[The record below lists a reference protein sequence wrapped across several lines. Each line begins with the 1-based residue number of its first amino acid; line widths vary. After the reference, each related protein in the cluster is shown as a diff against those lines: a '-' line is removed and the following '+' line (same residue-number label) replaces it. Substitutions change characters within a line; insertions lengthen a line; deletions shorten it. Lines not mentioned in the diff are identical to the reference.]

1 MIAEIEPAEL
11 AERQRDPGRD
21 PPVIVDVRE
30 PWEFAICRIEGSRS
44 VPLGSLAAGAHQL
57 KLYVPNTGN
66 LVGGSHL
73 RLYARAPNG
82 GLAKGP
88 IIPY

>member
-44 VPLGSLAAGAHQL
+44 VPLGSLPAPQ
-57 KLYVPNTGN
+57 YVIATGPTSYCIRN
-66 LVGGSHL
+66 SPC
-73 RLYARAPNG
+73 RS
-82 GLAKGP
+82 
-88 IIPY
+88 